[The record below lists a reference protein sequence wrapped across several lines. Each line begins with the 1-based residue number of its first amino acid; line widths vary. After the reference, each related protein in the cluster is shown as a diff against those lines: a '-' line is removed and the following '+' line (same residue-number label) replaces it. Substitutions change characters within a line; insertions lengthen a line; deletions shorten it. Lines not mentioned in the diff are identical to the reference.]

1 MVPCPFSFPKYP
13 CELYCL
19 LPKVDKNILCDT
31 AAVFYISDDMRT
43 RYSIS
48 GCDNNL
54 LLPFANKGTATNQR
68 TIY

>member
-13 CELYCL
+13 CELHCF

-31 AAVFYISDDMRT
+31 AAVFCISDDMRM

-48 GCDNNL
+48 GRDNNL
-54 LLPFANKGTATNQR
+54 LLPFANKGTATTQR
-68 TIY
+68 TMY